1 MSSPSETP
9 RLRRKEA
16 RPAELLAAALDVFVE
31 KGFAATRVDDIA
43 RRAGVSKG
51 TVFLYYESKQ
61 ALFRA
66 VVQEAVVPHIAAG
79 EALAEAADSDPA
91 VLLPELLRRYWRVLG
106 DERLAGI
113 PKLVMAEAGNFP
125 EVAAFYHEN
134 VVQRGRALFVS
145 VLERG
150 MQSGVF
156 RPCDPLVLCHLAI
169 APLMFNCMWRQT
181 LACCDTTPIDPEI
194 YVQTHLDMFMRGL
207 LADPVSERKEK

>member
-1 MSSPSETP
+1 MSAPSPAP
-9 RLRRKEA
+9 RQRRKEA

-31 KGFAATRVDDIA
+31 KGFAATRMDEIA

-66 VVQEAVVPHIAAG
+66 VVQEAVVPHLAAG

-91 VLLPELLRRYWRVLG
+91 QLLRELLRRYWQVLG
-106 DERLAGI
+106 DVRLAGI

-134 VVQRGRALFVS
+134 VVQRGRALFIA

-150 MQSGVF
+150 IQAGVF
-156 RPCDPLVLCHLAI
+156 RPCDPLVICHLAI
-169 APLMFNCMWRQT
+169 APLMFSCMWRQT
-181 LACCDTTPIDPEI
+181 LACCDDRQVDPEI
-194 YVQTHLDMFMRGL
+194 FVQTHLDMFMRGL
-207 LADPVSERKEK
+207 LVAPAGGGNVE